1 MLTLENLAADA
12 LNQDV
17 VGLST
22 IIAAEDLRR
31 LSVIGS
37 GLAHATRHITFYA
50 NAAAK
55 SMRNEQRHR
64 EARETFA

>member
-37 GLAHATRHITFYA
+37 GLAHATRH
-50 NAAAK
+50 NVL
-55 SMRNEQRHR
+55 R
-64 EARETFA
+64 